1 MYSSRKIC
9 LAVVAIVLAAG
20 GLAGAAEPGSFGYG
34 SVATP
39 AQIAG
44 WDIDVRGEDGA
55 GLPPGKGTVDRGADV
70 YAEQCAACH
79 GTFGEGEGRFPKLV
93 GGVGSLRDE
102 RPEPTVGSY
111 WPFAPTLWDY
121 INRAMPMAAP
131 HTLSAD
137 DVYALTAYIL
147 SLNDLVPPEF
157 VADRNS
163 LPKVKMRNRDNFIWT
178 DPRPDTMAKP
188 CMNAC
193 VNAADVRI
201 SSTAEGQEPDATHDR
216 TARHDATEIEITET
230 PVTDHSLTKSAKL
243 PAFTL
248 ALVIGAFA
256 IHWRRAGAVR
266 RGRRPEARLRSQQ
279 GQLPDLPCHQG
290 RQPSR
295 LARAGADRHQ
305 EQVPQSRG
313 SRRHHYRRN
322 AAQPADRD
330 AAIRTESDFD
340 RKGNRSGGGFPADA
354 VTCARTL

>member
-9 LAVVAIVLAAG
+9 LAVAGHPACGRQASQARQSPARSVTAAW
-20 GLAGAAEPGSFGYG
+20 P
-34 SVATP
+34 TP

-147 SLNDLVPPEF
+147 SLNDLVPSDF

-188 CMNAC
+188 CMNAL
-193 VNAADVRI
+193 R
-201 SSTAEGQEPDATHDR
+201 Q
-216 TARHDATEIEITET
+216 
-230 PVTDHSLTKSAKL
+230 
-243 PAFTL
+243 
-248 ALVIGAFA
+248 
-256 IHWRRAGAVR
+256 RRRCQDIVDG
-266 RGRRPEARLRSQQ
+266 GRRNLTPRTTGPL
-279 GQLPDLPCHQG
+279 DTM
-290 RQPSR
+290 QP
-295 LARAGADRHQ
+295 
-305 EQVPQSRG
+305 
-313 SRRHHYRRN
+313 
-322 AAQPADRD
+322 
-330 AAIRTESDFD
+330 
-340 RKGNRSGGGFPADA
+340 K
-354 VTCARTL
+354 